1 MIESI
6 SHHMKFVDPTEHHT
20 STVERVVEMV
30 LRREGDI
37 NKILLIINYNN
48 IIIKN
53 SQDTMQ

>member
-37 NKILLIINYNN
+37 NKMNALR
-48 IIIKN
+48 
-53 SQDTMQ
+53 